1 MYRRETMCKMFK
13 EGNPRTMHG
22 YSKKTK
28 DCKETK
34 KWVSFPIHVYYY
46 IRQQAV
52 ALSNNKQTE

>member
-1 MYRRETMCKMFK
+1 MKYKGEMYRRETMCKMFK

-34 KWVSFPIHVYYY
+34 K
-46 IRQQAV
+46 
-52 ALSNNKQTE
+52 